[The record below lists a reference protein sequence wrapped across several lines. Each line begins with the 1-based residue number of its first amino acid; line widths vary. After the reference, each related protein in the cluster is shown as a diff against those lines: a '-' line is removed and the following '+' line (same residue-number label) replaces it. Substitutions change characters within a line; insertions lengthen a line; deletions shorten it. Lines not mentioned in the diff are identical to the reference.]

1 MNVNSQSDFDS
12 LLSSTSGLVVVGF
25 YAVSDTSSI
34 SFDELSAQYN
44 VATTPTFVLLK
55 QKEVVEAIEG
65 NEPTT
70 ITAAINKYAPQVDES
85 TPATQELGEVPSEPN
100 TDEPTKNEDAKDEAA
115 KEEEAKD
122 ETVKDEGPKETT
134 KETALTPPEPKPPV
148 VLSSKVLESMWN
160 SEALSNTDST
170 ALPPPRHFDDT
181 LSQLRITF
189 LPKTQ
194 HQAVHVIDKSLL
206 VEPTLALFC
215 PIEGGEYVVDVTV
228 KELAQKTDA
237 EVQVIDMA
245 HVAAGEWGNFGKVA
259 SGFRLKDNPLG
270 QVGSESTGD
279 DDDDS
284 KNIDALGSF
293 WKALIDSNPPAPL
306 ASEEKPTSTEPTS
319 EEPSPAEPKPVE
331 NRRRIIY
338 IRDFGILCAR
348 SNTWFPPLYSAVR
361 ARRTGGAG
369 PDSPISKP
377 TTIVFGVCPPV
388 SSIIPSLSNEGG
400 CQCSS
405 CRSSANAKQW
415 DEGSTKER
423 AARLKSSKEKWNKG
437 KLLDDLPSFT
447 PRVKIPKEKKEE
459 ESKKDENEDK
469 DDSKDDDSSSDSS
482 SSAGEDDS
490 PEEHKLK
497 GYFRSCVVAPAKRS
511 TELERAS
518 REKRRRELNELM
530 LRMMVG
536 VKGGE
541 IESSAAPVNSEDS
554 ELLKGWEE
562 RLLEPDALK
571 DVVDR
576 ALATAMLSDEGEQD
590 RAQTVVTW
598 AQLQDA
604 WREKHTSDE
613 ERKAWTKDEDE
624 DEKSDKDEDEKSD
637 KDEDE
642 KSDKDED
649 EKDDKDE
656 KEEEKPPVDEVIEKV
671 KSADLDE
678 YERRLLGCIVDVVKL
693 STTFENVHLPMTVID
708 SVRSIVSLP
717 LLFPDAFKSGILKQ
731 QAISGALL
739 FGPPGTGKTLVV
751 RALAKESGAR
761 MLAIKPSDVADKLV
775 GETEKLVRS
784 VFKLARR
791 LKPCVVFIDEI
802 DSIMG
807 SRQSKCSSGGSRWHT
822 SMLTEFMQEM
832 DGLMASSVIVI
843 GATNRP
849 FDIDDAVLRR
859 LPCRLLVDLPGERA
873 REEILKIMLR
883 DDKLGPDVS
892 ISELAKQTDRFSG
905 SDLKHLCVAAAMD
918 ALKES
923 VKLPWAVKK
932 EESQDAPSSN
942 ETPTADASKPTPAK
956 EEAKEETKEPE
967 KEAIKTSSSD
977 KSDDGSSLYSSSD
990 LSPSPASSDTT
1001 TPDESESTKKT
1012 EPEPPKPRIL
1022 EARHFLRALMDVAPS
1037 SSESQGS
1044 LSELRKWNLQFGTG
1058 ARDQPKSRPTTG
1070 SGLPYSYGGGV
1081 PGANG
1086 LSGYGSSGLGSS
1098 GLGSATLGSTSLGS
1112 GLGSGLGSSKFG
1124 LGPSGLGPSGLSSIS
1139 SGASYPS
1146 TTAGLGAGYTP
1157 GLGGATTGTGYAPKF
1172 PVYSREIPGYNPSAP
1187 GGSPSAP
1194 GL

>member
-1 MNVNSQSDFDS
+1 MNVNIQSDFDS

-25 YAVSDTSSI
+25 YAGSDTNSVSV
-34 SFDELSAQYN
+34 DELSAQFKDVTFAQYN

-55 QKEVVEAIEG
+55 QKEVVETIEG
-65 NEPTT
+65 NELTA
-70 ITAAINKYAPQVDES
+70 ITAAINKHAPQADES
-85 TPATQELGEVPSEPN
+85 TPTTQEPSEVPSEPN
-100 TDEPTKNEDAKDEAA
+100 MVEPAKNEDAKDEAA
-115 KEEEAKD
+115 KEEDAKD
-122 ETVKDEGPKETT
+122 ETVKDEEPKETT
-134 KETALTPPEPKPPV
+134 KETTPTPPEPKSPV
-148 VLSSKVLESMWN
+148 VLSSKALESMWN
-160 SEALSNTDST
+160 SETLSNIDST

-194 HQAVHVIDKSLL
+194 HQAAHVIDKSLL

-215 PIEGGEYVVDVTV
+215 PIEGGEYVIDATV

-245 HVAAGEWGNFGKVA
+245 HVAAGEWGNLGTVA

-270 QVGSESTGD
+270 KVGPTESTDD

-284 KNIDALGSF
+284 KNTDALESF
-293 WKALIDSNPPAPL
+293 WKALIDSNPPAPV
-306 ASEEKPTSTEPTS
+306 AGEEEPRSTEPTS

-338 IRDFGILCAR
+338 IRDFGIICAR

-388 SSIIPSLSNEGG
+388 SSVIPSLTNEGG

-405 CRSSANAKQW
+405 CRPSANAKQW

-423 AARLKSSKEKWNKG
+423 AARLKSLKEKWNKG
-437 KLLDDLPSFT
+437 KLLDDLPKFK
-447 PRVKIPKEKKEE
+447 PRVKIPKEKKEK
-459 ESKKDENEDK
+459 ESKEGGDN
-469 DDSKDDDSSSDSS
+469 SSDSG
-482 SSAGEDDS
+482 SATGEDDS

-497 GYFRSCVVAPAKRS
+497 GYFRSCVVAPAKRN

-554 ELLKGWEE
+554 ELMKGWEE
-562 RLLEPDALK
+562 RLLESDALK

-576 ALATAMLSDEGEQD
+576 ALATAMLSDEGEQG
-590 RAQTVVTW
+590 RARTIVTW

-604 WREKHTSDE
+604 WREKHNSDE

-624 DEKSDKDEDEKSD
+624 EEKSD

-649 EKDDKDE
+649 EKDEKDE

-671 KSADLDE
+671 KSADLDD
-678 YERRLLGCIVDVVKL
+678 YEQRLLGCIVDVVKL

-717 LLFPDAFKSGILKQ
+717 LLFPEAFKSGILKQ

-761 MLAIKPSDVADKLV
+761 MLAIKPSDVADKWV

-784 VFKLARR
+784 LFKLARR

-807 SRQSKCSSGGSRWHT
+807 SRQSKACSGGSRWHT

-932 EESQDAPSSN
+932 EEPQDAPSSN
-942 ETPTADASKPTPAK
+942 ETPTADASKSTPAK
-956 EEAKEETKEPE
+956 EEAKEEVKEEAKEPE
-967 KEAIKTSSSD
+967 KEATKTPSSN
-977 KSDDGSSLYSSSD
+977 KSDDGSSLYSSTD

-1001 TPDESESTKKT
+1001 TPDEPEPAKKA

-1070 SGLPYSYGGGV
+1070 SGPPYSYGGGV
-1081 PGANG
+1081 PGVNG

-1098 GLGSATLGSTSLGS
+1098 GLGSAGLGSTSLGS
-1112 GLGSGLGSSKFG
+1112 GLGSGLGASKFG
-1124 LGPSGLGPSGLSSIS
+1124 LGSSGLGPSGLSSIS
-1139 SGASYPS
+1139 SGAGYPS
-1146 TTAGLGAGYTP
+1146 MTSGSGTGYTP
-1157 GLGGATTGTGYAPKF
+1157 GLGGAATGTGYAPKF
-1172 PVYSREIPGYNPSAP
+1172 PVYSREIPGYNPGAP